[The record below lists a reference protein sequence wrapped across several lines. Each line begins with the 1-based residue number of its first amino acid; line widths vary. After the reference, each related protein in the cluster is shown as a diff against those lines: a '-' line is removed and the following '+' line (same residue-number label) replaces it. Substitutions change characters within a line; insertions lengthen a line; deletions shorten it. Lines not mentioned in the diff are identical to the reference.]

1 MKKPIPF
8 GKYYLMD
15 RIAVGGMAEVFKAKT
30 FGIDGFEKVVA
41 LKRIL
46 PNIAEDEEFITMFS
60 DEAKIA
66 VKLSHANIVQIFDL
80 GQDDGSYYIAM
91 EYIHGR
97 DLRTIFDRSRRKGG
111 NKLDPKM
118 VAYVMAR
125 VCEGL
130 DYAHRK
136 KDDDGQPLHIV
147 HRDVSPQNILLSYE
161 GDVKIIDF
169 GVAKAQNKMSRTQA
183 GILKGKFAYM
193 SPEQIQG
200 LPLDQRSDIF
210 ALGIVFYELLT
221 AQRLFVGESDF
232 HTLEMIR
239 NMKLEPPS
247 SKNPAIP
254 PALDE
259 ITMKALSRDL
269 NHRYTWSSEM
279 HEDLQRF
286 LYSNPPIYTR
296 QDLAASM
303 RQVFQ
308 ADIDKEKQRTSAY
321 EPFFDELRRNPQA
334 MQQMQQQQQQ
344 PPGFPPQQQPLP
356 PSPQNLA
363 HAQQSLSYTGN
374 FPQMPSQGSQPSQPS
389 QPGAYASS
397 GQYSNPTGHIS
408 QSVSHPQPTGNYAHQ
423 HAVATAGVSA
433 HAPTPP
439 PMPQYSGNPYP
450 GGIDE
455 DDIGDS
461 TMMDPSGRLLAQHI
475 AQHQQGANGA
485 GSPFQQGSPQP
496 PPMPASP
503 YAAPPQAGLE
513 QPPTVG
519 LEDLSDLYDDG
530 EEESDTIID
539 LSITEEGSG
548 GGKSKLFLWISVAVV
563 VIALG
568 VGGFLFFGP
577 SDPPAPPPM
586 EPGKLYVVFRKPT
599 KSVKFFVNK
608 KPFPKKQVTRRS
620 ARRYEL
626 LFPKKGSFR
635 LTIKQEGYQ
644 TINQPV
650 KIEPGD
656 EMQTP
661 FLKLVPN
668 LGKFKLETEPEG
680 AVVFIDGRLQSKK
693 TPAVYK
699 ASVGPHQIQVMKQG
713 RKPWEKRMMVQQGKV
728 ETTEIKLKRTKAKLT
743 VVCRAGEGKARIF
756 INRRYKGKT
765 PKDIRLN
772 PMRTYTLE
780 VRPYKYKKK
789 YKAKVSFP
797 LAPTKRIS
805 VDCVKPNPKAR
816 GIIKLFA
823 DTRAKIWVNGK
834 YVGITPKRVS
844 LKPGSHKFRF
854 VNLKT
859 KRLFVTNLTITSG
872 SNPDFFVNRW
882 KK

>member
-46 PNIAEDEEFITMFS
+46 PNIAEDEEFIMMFS

-80 GQDDGSYYIAM
+80 GQDEGSYFIAM

-136 KDDDGQPLHIV
+136 KDDEGQPLHIV

-269 NHRYTWSSEM
+269 NQRYTWASEM

-308 ADIDKEKQRTSAY
+308 ADIDKEKQRSSAY
-321 EPFFDELRRNPQA
+321 EPFFHELRNNPQA
-334 MQQMQQQQQQ
+334 AETPSPQQ
-344 PPGFPPQQQPLP
+344 GFPSPQPP

-363 HAQQSLSYTGN
+363 QAQQSLSYTGN
-374 FPQMPSQGSQPSQPS
+374 FPQMPQNTNNS
-389 QPGAYASS
+389 GAYASS
-397 GQYSNPTGHIS
+397 GQYSQPTGHVS
-408 QSVSHPQPTGNYAHQ
+408 QSVSHPQPTGNFAPQ
-423 HAVATAGVSA
+423 PVAAGAGLSP

-439 PMPQYSGNPYP
+439 PVPQFSAGGSPY
-450 GGIDE
+450 GGGHDDE
-455 DDIGDS
+455 DIGDS
-461 TMMDPSGRLLAQHI
+461 TMMDPSGKLLAAHL
-475 AQHQQGANGA
+475 AGQGANGA
-485 GSPFQQGSPQP
+485 GSPFQQSGAQP

-503 YAAPPQAGLE
+503 YAAPPQAAEMG
-513 QPPTVG
+513 QPPTVA
-519 LEDLSDLYDDG
+519 LEDLYDDG

-539 LSITEEGSG
+539 LSMTEDEP
-548 GGKSKLFLWISVAVV
+548 GGKSKTLLWVFVAVV
-563 VIALG
+563 VVALG
-568 VGGFLFFGP
+568 VGGFLFLKP
-577 SDPPAPPPM
+577 SGPPPQPQFD
-586 EPGKLYVVFRKPT
+586 PGKLHVMFKKPT
-599 KSVKFFVNK
+599 KDVQFFIDK
-608 KPFPKKQVTRRS
+608 EPFPAKRIKRNS

-626 LFPKKGSFR
+626 LFPKKVSIR
-635 LTIKQEGYQ
+635 LTIKQEGFIPI
-644 TINQPV
+644 TQPV

-661 FLKLVPN
+661 FLTFEPN
-668 LGKFKLETEPEG
+668 LGTFKLTTNPKG
-680 AVVFIDGRLQSKK
+680 AVVFIDGRLQRAK
-693 TPAVYK
+693 TPAEYS
-699 ASVGPHQIQVMKQG
+699 ASVGPHQVQVMKQG
-713 RKPWEKRMMVQQGKV
+713 RKPWEKRLIVKQGKGAPID
-728 ETTEIKLKRTKAKLT
+728 IKLKRTKAKLT
-743 VVCRAGEGKARIF
+743 VVCRAGEGKAWIY
-756 INRRYKGKT
+756 INRRRRGRT
-765 PKDIRLN
+765 PMDITLN
-772 PMRTYTLE
+772 PMRTYKLE
-780 VRPYKYKKK
+780 VRPLKYRKR
-789 YKAKVSFP
+789 YKAKVFFP
-797 LAPTKRIS
+797 LSPTKRIS

-823 DTRAKIWVNGK
+823 DTKAKIWINGR

-859 KRLFVTNLTITSG
+859 KRLFVTSVTITSG
-872 SNPDFFVNRW
+872 QNPDFFVNRW
-882 KK
+882 NK